1 MFAIT
6 RLAAPVTLTMLLVT
20 TAARAEDKPGFL
32 GVQLKADDNGKIQI
46 TGLAE
51 DGPAGK
57 AGLKADD
64 VIVKL
69 DGKDVGDIAEFV
81 KAIKAHKAGDKIA
94 LQVLRDGKEMEVKI
108 TLGEAPPDK

>member
-1 MFAIT
+1 VA
-6 RLAAPVTLTMLLVT
+6 LAMLLVT

-46 TGLAE
+46 AGLAE

-57 AGLKADD
+57 AGLKTDD
-64 VIVKL
+64 VIIKL
-69 DGKDVGDIAEFV
+69 DGKEVGEVADFV
-81 KAIKAHKAGDKIA
+81 KAIKAHKAGDKIT
-94 LQVLRDGKEMEVKI
+94 LQVLRDGKEMEIKI

>member
-1 MFAIT
+1 MSAMI
-6 RLAAPVTLTMLLVT
+6 RWAAPVALAMLLV

-32 GVQLKADDNGKIQI
+32 GVKLKADDNGKIQI
-46 TGLAE
+46 EGLV
-51 DGPAGK
+51 DDSPAGK

-69 DGKDVGDIAEFV
+69 DGKDVSGLEDFV
-81 KAIKAHKAGDKIA
+81 KAIKAHKAGDKIT
-94 LQVLRDGKEMEVKI
+94 LQVLRDGKEMEIKV

>member
-1 MFAIT
+1 MSAIT
-6 RLAAPVTLTMLLVT
+6 RWATPVALLMLLVT
-20 TAARAEDKPGFL
+20 ASARAEDKPGFL

-46 TGLAE
+46 TGLVE

-69 DGKDVGDIAEFV
+69 DGKEVADLEGFV
-81 KAIKAHKAGDKIA
+81 KAIKAHKAGDKIT
-94 LQVLRDGKEMEVKI
+94 LQVLRDGKEMEIKI

>member
-6 RLAAPVTLTMLLVT
+6 RWAAPVALTMLLVT
-20 TAARAEDKPGFL
+20 SSARAEDKPGFL
-32 GVQLKADDNGKIQI
+32 GVQLKADDSGKIQI
-46 TGLAE
+46 AGLVE

-69 DGKDVGDIAEFV
+69 DGKEVADLEAFV

-94 LQVLRDGKEMEVKI
+94 LQVLRDGKEMEIKI

>member
-1 MFAIT
+1 MSAIT
-6 RLAAPVTLTMLLVT
+6 RWATPVGLAMLLI

-32 GVQLKADDNGKIQI
+32 GVELKADDNGKIQI
-46 TGLAE
+46 AGLV
-51 DGPAGK
+51 DNGPAGK

-69 DGKDVGDIAEFV
+69 DGKEVADLEGFI

-94 LQVLRDGKEMEVKI
+94 LQVLRDGKEMEIKI
-108 TLGEAPPDK
+108 TLGEVPPDKG

>member
-1 MFAIT
+1 MSVMLRWAT
-6 RLAAPVTLTMLLVT
+6 PAVLAMLLV

-46 TGLAE
+46 TGLVE

-69 DGKDVGDIAEFV
+69 DGKDVGEVAEFV
-81 KAIKAHKAGDKIA
+81 KAIKAHKAGDKIT
-94 LQVLRDGKEMEVKI
+94 LQVLRDGKEMEIKI